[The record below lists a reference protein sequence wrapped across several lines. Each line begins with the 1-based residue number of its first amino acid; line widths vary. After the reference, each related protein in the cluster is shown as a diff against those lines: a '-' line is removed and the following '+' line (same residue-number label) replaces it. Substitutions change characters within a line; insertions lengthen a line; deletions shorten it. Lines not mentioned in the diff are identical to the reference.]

1 MRCLNRRYRS
11 LIAWVFPLLAY
22 GDSLYAQHYE
32 FLTDIF
38 DNTRSVE
45 MLWWEPDDG
54 SDGPYPTILFVHGFQ
69 AVDPESGRPPGASAM
84 LETPSR
90 YPLFKLFRRKGFLV
104 AAVSQA
110 GFGGTDGP
118 LDFCGP
124 FSQQAILTAIAALH
138 DNRKVRARQ
147 VFLHGRSR
155 GAVAASMAATQR
167 MGITGVILESGV
179 YDVKSEYHNLLRKG
193 GERAIAI
200 AANIERE
207 AGITDESFEA
217 RSILLTDL
225 GIPVPIL
232 LLHGTAD
239 TNTPVEHSL
248 RLQKHLVER
257 GGFARL
263 VTFDGQEHHV
273 NVADTER
280 EIDRFIR
287 DVVQLNRTKADTDRI
302 IQSLEKPKW

>member
-1 MRCLNRRYRS
+1 MRCLNLRYRK
-11 LIAWVFPLLAY
+11 LIALMFPLLAY
-22 GDSLYAQHYE
+22 GDSPFAQHRE

-38 DNTRSVE
+38 DDTRWVE
-45 MLWWEPDDG
+45 MFWWEPDDG
-54 SDGPYPTILFVHGFQ
+54 SAGPYPAILFVHGFQ
-69 AVDPESGRPPGASAM
+69 PADLESGRTPGASAM

-90 YPLFKLFRRKGFLV
+90 YPLFDIYRRKGFLV

-124 FSQQAILTAIAALH
+124 LSQQAILTAVAALH

-147 VFLHGRSR
+147 VFLHARSR
-155 GAVAASMAATQR
+155 GAAAASMAATQR
-167 MGITGVILESGV
+167 MGIAGIILESGV
-179 YDVKSEYHNLLRKG
+179 YDVKSEYQNLLRKG
-193 GERAIAI
+193 GERDVAIAT
-200 AANIERE
+200 NIEQE
-207 AGITDESFEA
+207 AGTTDESFEA

-225 GIPVPIL
+225 GIPVPVL

-263 VTFDGQEHHV
+263 VTFEGQEHHV
-273 NVADTER
+273 KVTDTER

-287 DVVQLNRTKADTDRI
+287 DVLRLSRTKADTDRV
-302 IQSLEKPKW
+302 IQSHEEPK